1 MSRAASTTSA
11 TDGATRD
18 DGDGA
23 IDVRLRAP
31 AWDGRKTG
39 SVRAIR
45 MLMVVALPLALLY
58 FAWLLQPARVGNPV
72 LYGVLVAAELFN
84 LVQAAGFWWT
94 TARQAVR
101 PHIAWPVGAAPPRVD
116 VFVPVYGEPVEV
128 VEPTIAAARRMRGA
142 RVSVYLLDD
151 GADPAMRSLA
161 EREGVRYITRE
172 RHEGAKAGNINH
184 ALAMTMAPYVVVF
197 DCDHVPDGRFL
208 EATLGHFTADDQ
220 LAFVQT
226 PQYYANA
233 AQGRIQAAAWAQQA
247 LFFGAI
253 ARGKD
258 GHGAM
263 FCAGTN
269 VVFARAALEQAGGF
283 PEGPLTEDFE
293 LSVTLHAL
301 GWRSAYVPEVL
312 ARGLGPEDMASY
324 VSQQQRWARGCLSA
338 SRVTLRARLP
348 LRARAQY
355 LLSSMYFLSG
365 WTVLVYMAMPIIR
378 ITTGAQPLDGSTA
391 DQFLLHFAP
400 YFGWALLTV
409 SIAGAG
415 SYTFGAFALQSA
427 SFWIHIQATILTLL
441 GRRGTFVVTPKRGRV
456 ERQLRPVWPALAML
470 AMLVGAALWGLHRG
484 VSPGNLNN
492 VAFAVLHI
500 VVLLS
505 GSWAALMPARAGAA
519 QAEPQVEL
527 DERRRAVPERLVA

>member
-1 MSRAASTTSA
+1 MSA
-11 TDGATRD
+11 ATRVI
-18 DGDGA
+18 GDEPAG
-23 IDVRLRAP
+23 DVRLEAP
-31 AWDGRKTG
+31 AWDGRNTG

-45 MLMVVALPLALLY
+45 LMMVIALPLTLLY
-58 FAWLLQPARVGNPV
+58 FAWLLQPGRVGNPL

-101 PHIAWPVGAAPPRVD
+101 PHVALPEGGTPPRVD

-128 VEPTIAAARRMRGA
+128 VEPTITAAQGMQGA
-142 RVSVYLLDD
+142 RVTVFLLDD
-151 GADPAMRSLA
+151 GDDPAMLALA
-161 EREGVRYITRE
+161 ERHGARYVRRA

-184 ALAMTMAPYVVVF
+184 ALGLTSAPYVVVF
-197 DCDHVPDGRFL
+197 DCDHVPDARFL
-208 EATLGHFTADDQ
+208 EATLGHFGEDER

-233 AQGRIQAAAWAQQA
+233 TQGRIQAASWAQQA

-269 VVFARAALEQAGGF
+269 VVFRRAALDAAGGF

-293 LSVTLHAL
+293 LSVALHAG
-301 GWRSAYVPEVL
+301 GWHSAYVPEVL

-338 SRVTLRARLP
+338 SRATLRARLP
-348 LRARAQY
+348 LRVRAQY
-355 LLSSMYFLSG
+355 LLSSMYFLTG

-378 ITTGAQPLDGSTA
+378 ITTGAQPLNGSTA

-441 GRRGTFVVTPKRGRV
+441 GRRGTFVVTPKRGRA

-470 AMLVGAALWGLHRG
+470 ALLVAAALWGLHRG

-505 GSWAALMPARAGAA
+505 GVWAALVPPRAAAAAGAA
-519 QAEPQVEL
+519 GEAGL
-527 DERRRAVPERLVA
+527 GDRRRPVPPERLVA